1 MNEIE
6 QLEFEHMQHN
16 LKQHAFKILLNS
28 GYGALGSSFFKYYD
42 KDIAESITLTGQM
55 LTAQTFRV
63 LNNEM
68 YDHDETNQKDYIIFS
83 DTDSAGVQ
91 LDPYIKKHKLDLSK
105 RKDVNKLVKY
115 VDTELNNILTKEFAL
130 VANKTNAFTQKID
143 FKREK
148 IGKIITVAKK
158 NYITLLINNEGVDL
172 FDNPEMTMTGID
184 AVKSTISDWF
194 KERLLILYRLL
205 LDEQIDEMYQHI
217 RDTEQVFKSLFTTEN
232 QSKINKEFFND
243 LAKRSSVNNIE
254 KYAHGEHKTVP
265 YNVKASLFYNDLV
278 KDDSGYTQIHTGDK
292 ILLLPLLKKNKYNQN
307 YIAFFDDEFPL
318 QHFDISAID
327 TDDIINSQF
336 REPTKRILAVLNR
349 EYSQKQ
355 DCINTV
361 ELF

>member
-6 QLEFEHMQHN
+6 QLEFEHMQHD
-16 LKQHAFKILLNS
+16 LKQHALKILLNS
-28 GYGALGSSFFKYYD
+28 GYGALGSSFFKFYD

-63 LNNEM
+63 LNQEM
-68 YDHDETNQKDYIIFS
+68 NKHDDNNQQDYIVFS

-91 LDPYIKKHKLDLSK
+91 LDQYIAKHELDISK
-105 RKDVNKLVKY
+105 RKDNNKLVQY
-115 VDTELNNILTKEFAL
+115 VDTTLNNILTREFVK
-130 VANKTNAFTQKID
+130 VAEKTNVFTQKID
-143 FKREK
+143 YKREK

-184 AVKSTISDWF
+184 GVKSSISDWF
-194 KERLLILYRLL
+194 KERLLKLYRLL
-205 LDEQIDEMYQHI
+205 LDEQIDEVYSHI
-217 RDTEQVFKSLFTTEN
+217 RQTEQDFKTRFTNKEN
-232 QSKINKEFFND
+232 INKEFFND

-254 KYAHGEHKTVP
+254 KYAHVEHKTVP

-278 KDDSGYTQIHTGDK
+278 KDDSSYTQIHSGDK
-292 ILLLPLLKKNKYNQN
+292 ILLLPLLKKNEYNQN

-318 QHFDISAID
+318 EHFNLTAID

-336 REPTKRILAVLNR
+336 REPTKRILSVLNR